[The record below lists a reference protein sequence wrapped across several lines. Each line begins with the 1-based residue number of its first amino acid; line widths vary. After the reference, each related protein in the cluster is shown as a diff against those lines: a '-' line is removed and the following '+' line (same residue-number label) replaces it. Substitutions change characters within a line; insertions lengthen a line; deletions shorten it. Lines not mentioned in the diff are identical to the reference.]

1 MKENYDHCLG
11 LILHHEGGYVN
22 HPKDPGGETNKGITK
37 RVYENW
43 CIEQDLF
50 QKEMKDLKISDVAP
64 IYKNNYWDRVKADA
78 LPHGVDLCVF
88 DFSVNAGTGR
98 GAKFLQ
104 TIVGAV
110 SDGAI
115 GPYTLRQV
123 DEWVAMR
130 GEEDLVVAYSDARRR
145 YYKKLRT
152 FDTFGRGWLRRV
164 DETEVEALKLA
175 GVYLQN

>member
-1 MKENYDHCLG
+1 MCL
-11 LILHHEGGYVN
+11 HV
-22 HPKDPGGETNKGITK
+22 
-37 RVYENW
+37 
-43 CIEQDLF
+43 F
-50 QKEMKDLKISDVAP
+50 
-64 IYKNNYWDRVKADA
+64 
-78 LPHGVDLCVF
+78 LCVF

-98 GAKFLQ
+98 GAKYLQ

-115 GPYTLRQV
+115 GPNTLRQV

-130 GEEDLVVAYSDARRR
+130 GEEDLVVAYSDPRRR